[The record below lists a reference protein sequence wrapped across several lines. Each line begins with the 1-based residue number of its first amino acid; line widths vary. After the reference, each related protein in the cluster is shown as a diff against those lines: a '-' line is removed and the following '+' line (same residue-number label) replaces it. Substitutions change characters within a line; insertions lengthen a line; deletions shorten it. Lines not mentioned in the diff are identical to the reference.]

1 VLASNLEVSQI
12 PMRAQEA
19 DMSRLR
25 VNGAEIYYEDVGS
38 GSQTIVFA
46 HGLLW
51 SCRMFDAQVAALKDR
66 YRCVSFDFRGQGRT
80 EVTKDGYDMDTLYED
95 AAALI
100 EAHSLAPCHFA
111 GLSMGGFIGMRL
123 AARRPE
129 LLRSL
134 ILMETSADA
143 EPAENIPRYRQL
155 GAIARYVGL
164 RPVAGRVMPVMFGE
178 TFLTEPKRATERKLW
193 QTRMAGNNRQG
204 ILRALKGVI
213 ERKPIYDELGRVSL
227 PTLILVGDEDV
238 ATVPAKAQR
247 IHEAIAGSRL
257 VTIPHAGHTSSV
269 EQPEAVTAAI
279 EEFLATVA

>member
-1 VLASNLEVSQI
+1 M
-12 PMRAQEA
+12 PK
-19 DMSRLR
+19 LR

-51 SCRMFDAQVAALKDR
+51 SCRMFDGQVTALKDR
-66 YRCVSFDFRGQGRT
+66 YRCISFDFRGQGQT

-100 EAHSLAPCHFA
+100 ETLNLAPCHFA

-134 ILMETSADA
+134 ILMETSADP
-143 EPAENIPRYRQL
+143 EPTENIPRYRQL
-155 GAIARYVGL
+155 GMVARYTGL
-164 RPVAGRVMPVMFGE
+164 RPVAGRVMPIMFGR
-178 TFLTEPKRATERKLW
+178 TFMSDPTRAADRKLW
-193 QTRMAGNNRQG
+193 QQRMAGNDRKG
-204 ILRALKGVI
+204 ILNALNGVI
-213 ERKPIYDELGRVSL
+213 ERQPIYDELGYVTL
-227 PTLILVGDEDV
+227 PTLIMVGDEDV
-238 ATVPAKAQR
+238 ATIPAKAQR
-247 IHEAIAGSRL
+247 IHGAIVGSRL

-269 EQPEAVTAAI
+269 EQPQAVTAAI
-279 EEFLATVA
+279 EEFLASLP

>member
-1 VLASNLEVSQI
+1 M
-12 PMRAQEA
+12 PK
-19 DMSRLR
+19 LR
-25 VNGAEIYYEDVGS
+25 VNGAEIHYEDQGS
-38 GSQTIVFA
+38 GPQTIVFA

-66 YRCVSFDFRGQGRT
+66 YRCVTFDFRGQGQT
-80 EVTKDGYDMDTLYED
+80 EVTRDGYDMDTLYED

-100 EAHSLAPCHFA
+100 EALNLAPCHFA

-134 ILMETSADA
+134 ILMETSADP

-155 GAIARYVGL
+155 GMVARYVGL
-164 RPVAGRVMPVMFGE
+164 RPVAGRVMPIMFGK
-178 TFLTEPKRATERKLW
+178 TFMTDPARAADRKLW
-193 QTRMAGNNRQG
+193 QSRMAGNDKQG
-204 ILRALKGVI
+204 IIRALTGVI
-213 ERKPIYDELGRVSL
+213 ERKPIYQELDRVAL

-238 ATVPAKAQR
+238 ATVPAKSQR
-247 IHEAIAGSRL
+247 IHEAIAGSLL

-269 EQPEAVTAAI
+269 EQPQVVTTAI
-279 EEFLATVA
+279 AEFLASQPTS

>member
-1 VLASNLEVSQI
+1 MTLNEGGSCM
-12 PMRAQEA
+12 PK
-19 DMSRLR
+19 LR
-25 VNGAEIYYEDVGS
+25 VNGAEIYYEDVGT
-38 GSQTIVFA
+38 GPQTIVFA

-51 SCRMFDAQVAALKDR
+51 SCRLFDAQVAALKDR
-66 YRCVSFDFRGQGRT
+66 YRCVSFDFRGQGQT

-100 EAHSLAPCHFA
+100 KALELAPCHFA

-134 ILMETSADA
+134 LLMETSADP

-155 GAIARYVGL
+155 ARVARYLGL
-164 RPVAGRVMPVMFGE
+164 GPAAGRVMWVMFGR
-178 TFLTEPKRATERKLW
+178 TFMTDPARAAERKLW
-193 QTRMAGNNRQG
+193 QRRMASNDRKG
-204 ILRALKGVI
+204 ILRALNGVI
-213 ERKPIYDELGRVSL
+213 ERKPIYDELGRVAL
-227 PTLILVGDEDV
+227 PTLILVGNEDV

-257 VTIPHAGHTSSV
+257 VTIPHAGHTASV
-269 EQPEAVTAAI
+269 EQPQPVNTAIA
-279 EEFLATVA
+279 EFLAGVG

>member
-1 VLASNLEVSQI
+1 M
-12 PMRAQEA
+12 PK
-19 DMSRLR
+19 LR
-25 VNGAEIYYEDVGS
+25 VNGAEIYYEDAGA
-38 GSQTIVFA
+38 GPQTIVFA

-66 YRCVSFDFRGQGRT
+66 YRCVSFDFRGQGQT
-80 EVTKDGYDMDTLYED
+80 EVTKDGYDMDTLSED

-100 EAHSLAPCHFA
+100 EALNLAPCHFA

-134 ILMETSADA
+134 ILMETSADP

-155 GAIARYVGL
+155 GMVARYIGL
-164 RPVAGRVMPVMFGE
+164 RPIAGRVMPIMFGR
-178 TFLTEPKRATERKLW
+178 TFMSDPTRAAERKLW
-193 QTRMAGNNRQG
+193 QQRMASNDKQG
-204 ILRALKGVI
+204 ILRALNGVI
-213 ERKPIYDELGRVSL
+213 ERKPIYDEIGRVTL

-247 IHEAIAGSRL
+247 IHEAVAGSRL

-269 EQPEAVTAAI
+269 EQPQAVTAAI
-279 EEFLATVA
+279 EEFLASVA

>member
-1 VLASNLEVSQI
+1 M
-12 PMRAQEA
+12 PK
-19 DMSRLR
+19 LR
-25 VNGAEIYYEDVGS
+25 VNGAEIYYEDVGL
-38 GSQTIVFA
+38 GPQTIVFA

-51 SCRMFDAQVAALKDR
+51 SCRMFDGQVAELKDR
-66 YRCVSFDFRGQGRT
+66 YRCVSFDFRGQGQT

-100 EAHSLAPCHFA
+100 ETLNLAPCHFA
-111 GLSMGGFIGMRL
+111 GLSMGGFIAMRL

-134 ILMETSADA
+134 TLMETSADS
-143 EPAENIPRYRQL
+143 EPAENVPRYRQL
-155 GAIARYVGL
+155 GAVARYVGL
-164 RPVAGRVMPVMFGE
+164 RPVAGRVMPIMFGK
-178 TFLTEPKRATERKLW
+178 TFMSDPDRVADRKLW
-193 QTRMAGNNRQG
+193 QQRLAGNDKQG
-204 ILRALKGVI
+204 ILRALTGVI
-213 ERKPIYDELGRVSL
+213 ERKPIYDELGRIAL

-269 EQPEAVTAAI
+269 EQPQAVTAAI
-279 EEFLATVA
+279 EEFLASVA

>member
-1 VLASNLEVSQI
+1 M
-12 PMRAQEA
+12 PK
-19 DMSRLR
+19 LR
-25 VNGAEIYYEDVGS
+25 VNGVELYYEDVGS
-38 GSQTIVFA
+38 GPQTIVFA

-51 SCRMFDAQVAALKDR
+51 SCRMFDAQVAALQDR
-66 YRCVSFDFRGQGRT
+66 YRCVSFDFRGQGQT

-95 AAALI
+95 TATLI
-100 EAHSLAPCHFA
+100 TTLNLAPCHFV

-134 ILMETSADA
+134 ILMETSADP
-143 EPAENIPRYRQL
+143 EPTENIPRYRQL
-155 GAIARYVGL
+155 ARVARYIGL
-164 RPVAGRVMPVMFGE
+164 RPAAGRVMWVMFGK
-178 TFLTEPKRATERKLW
+178 TFMTDPTRAAERKLW
-193 QTRMAGNNRQG
+193 QQRMAGNDKRG
-204 ILRALKGVI
+204 ILRALTGVI
-213 ERKPIYDELGRVSL
+213 ERKPIYDELGRIAL

-269 EQPEAVTAAI
+269 EQPQAVTDAI
-279 EEFLATVA
+279 AEFLASLP